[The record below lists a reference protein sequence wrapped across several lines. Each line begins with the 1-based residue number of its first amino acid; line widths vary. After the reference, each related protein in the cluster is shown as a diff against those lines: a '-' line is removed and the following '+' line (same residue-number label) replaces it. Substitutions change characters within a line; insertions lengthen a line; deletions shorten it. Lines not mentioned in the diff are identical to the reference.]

1 MINDKKLTTFHREA
15 YTSPSVAVT
24 GLEGQGRILDGSEG
38 STQNYNSNSN
48 WWLLIDD
55 ND

>member
-1 MINDKKLTTFHREA
+1 MINDKKLTIFHREA

-38 STQNYNSNSN
+38 STQNYNDPLPI
-48 WWLLIDD
+48 WLLGED
-55 ND
+55 NE